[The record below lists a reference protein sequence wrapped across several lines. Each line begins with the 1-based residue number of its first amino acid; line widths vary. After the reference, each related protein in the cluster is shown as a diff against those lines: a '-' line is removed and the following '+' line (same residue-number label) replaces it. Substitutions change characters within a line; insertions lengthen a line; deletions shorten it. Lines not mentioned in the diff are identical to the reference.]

1 MPFQTAGAFDDDDD
15 DDDAPVVERP
25 KQLPWGVKKTQPGA
39 QSSITATKL
48 QAFTI
53 GTNKKTQFHKQREAE
68 ELKKKKE
75 EEEAAKV
82 YAEFVAS
89 FEEDN
94 NVSST
99 GWVKGGTL
107 VPKSVYTPDDHQP
120 ADTVDPA
127 SRLYKPQSRIRVLPR
142 SSVKVSVQLPY
153 EEVPKITPKGKKRNL
168 DSFLEEIKKEHEERD
183 RGKHPRI
190 SGDPNMIMSLWH
202 LLTNAGVESLIASEE
217 DVGSHD
223 TGDPDTTNLYV
234 GNLNP
239 AVNEEMLCKEFA
251 RYGPIASVK
260 IMWPRTQEERE
271 RNRNCGFVSFM
282 SREPAAAA
290 LRELDGKDMLGH
302 IMRVGWGKSVSIPSQ
317 PIYVMDKDSATT
329 PSGLPFNAQLPK
341 PKGGNFA
348 IPPPGSA
355 VAPPGISVI
364 GQRARPEVLVHRPDD
379 QETVMIIHRMIER
392 VIIHGPEFEALIME
406 GESENPKFNFLFK
419 NDSPEHVYY
428 RWKLFSLLQ
437 GDQTSRWNIE
447 TFQMFDEGPVWTPP
461 DIPFDDELDEE
472 DIFSDSDS
480 MDSDDEL
487 DRPMKPAAKGPLSK
501 KHRMMVEQ
509 RLRKLTFERQGIA
522 QLMVFCIDHSDS
534 ADEIVDIVVS
544 SLMIRA
550 TPVFPTK
557 IARLYLMSDILHNCS
572 APLPNVWKFRTLFEA
587 RLPEVFRH
595 LGGVWKSITA
605 RLRAEQVRRA
615 IFNVLSVWEN
625 WLVFPKDFLDGL
637 RECFSEGGT
646 DKERSDKLREHIQN
660 QMEQKTGIWSLTDE
674 DLDGVPMTNLPEKKL
689 EEPRMDSGKWKPVE
703 PDSGRWKPV
712 EAVKVTPPAPSTAAD
727 DDDDDEDIDGVPMNL
742 SQPIK
747 PSPQPPISSVNAP
760 AVAKTEPK
768 PLSSLSTEWKRAEDQ
783 KPTAAS
789 FAPASTATMFSPASF
804 APAEG
809 SSTSTPKPT
818 PASAPALPK
827 KASALTMKINKLPSN
842 EVLKSRMK
850 TIDSE
855 VARYLQHLESSELF
869 NPQERKRRSEDLKR
883 RLINE
888 AQHGKGNIAGVVSAA
903 LAEIKSAA
911 AAAAAASAAGDDDD
925 DMFG

>member
-1 MPFQTAGAFDDDDD
+1 MPFQPSSAFDDDDE
-15 DDDAPVVERP
+15 DAPVVERP

-53 GTNKKTQFHKQREAE
+53 GTNKKTQFHKQKDAE

-94 NVSST
+94 NANST

-107 VPKSVYTPDDHQP
+107 VPKSVYTP
-120 ADTVDPA
+120 ADLQSTENADSD
-127 SRLYKPQSRIRVLPR
+127 SRLYKPQARLRTVPNSAGKAT
-142 SSVKVSVQLPY
+142 SVRTEEEFPKV
-153 EEVPKITPKGKKRNL
+153 TPKGKKRNL

-183 RGKHPRI
+183 RGKHPRL
-190 SGDPNMIMSLWH
+190 SGDRSGSVPITLK
-202 LLTNAGVESLIASEE
+202 AASE
-217 DVGSHD
+217 DNSGSHD

-260 IMWPRTQEERE
+260 IMWPRTPEERE

-290 LRELDGKDMLGH
+290 LRDLDGKDMLGH
-302 IMRVGWGKSVSIPSQ
+302 VMRVGWGKSVSIPSH
-317 PIYVMDKDSATT
+317 PIYILDKDSPVA
-329 PSGLPFNAQLPK
+329 PSGVPFNAQLPK
-341 PKGGNFA
+341 PKGVHAA

-355 VAPPGISVI
+355 IAPPGTSVV
-364 GQRARPEVLVHRPDD
+364 GQRARPEVLVHRPDE
-379 QETVMIIHRMIER
+379 QETVMTIHRMIER
-392 VIIHGPEFEALIME
+392 VIVHGPMFEALIME
-406 GESENPKFNFLFK
+406 RESDNPNFSFLFK
-419 NDSPEHVYY
+419 NESPDHVYY
-428 RWKLFSLLQ
+428 RWKLYSLLQ
-437 GDQTSRWNIE
+437 GDQKTRWHIE
-447 TFQMFDEGPVWTPP
+447 TFQMFDEGPVWIPP
-461 DIPFDDELDEE
+461 DIPFEDELDDE

-480 MDSDDEL
+480 MASDDEL
-487 DRPMKPAAKGPLSK
+487 DRPKAMAKGPLSK

-509 RLRKLTFERQGIA
+509 RLRKLAFERQGIA
-522 QLMVFCIDHSDS
+522 QLMVFCIDHSDC
-534 ADEIVDIVVS
+534 ADEIVDIITS
-544 SLMIRA
+544 SMMIRA

-605 RLRAEQVRRA
+605 RLKAEQVRRA
-615 IFNVLSVWEN
+615 IFNVLAVWEN
-625 WLVFPKDFLDGL
+625 WLVFPKDFLDSL
-637 RECFSEGGT
+637 RECFTEGGQ
-646 DKERSDKLREHIQN
+646 DSEKEKSEKLREHIQN
-660 QMEQKTGIWSLTDE
+660 QMQQKTGIWSLTE
-674 DLDGVPMTNLPEKKL
+674 KDLDGVPMENSPEKKQ
-689 EEPRMDSGKWKPVE
+689 EEPRLDSGKWKPVE
-703 PDSGRWKPV
+703 EDSGRWKPV
-712 EAVKVTPPAPSTAAD
+712 EAVKDPPSANPTAD
-727 DDDDDEDIDGVPMNL
+727 DDDYDDEDIDGIPMSL
-742 SQPIK
+742 GQPFK
-747 PSPQPPISSVNAP
+747 PNIQPPIAP
-760 AVAKTEPK
+760 ITNSTLAKVHPK
-768 PLSSLSTEWKRAEDQ
+768 QITSLSTRSNGAVDR
-783 KPTAAS
+783 KPTAS
-789 FAPASTATMFSPASF
+789 FAPASF
-804 APAEG
+804 AAAEG
-809 SSTSTPKPT
+809 PTRSVSKHTPSSAPTLSKKT
-818 PASAPALPK
+818 PAVTL
-827 KASALTMKINKLPSN
+827 KINKQSN
-842 EVLKSRMK
+842 DELLKSRMK

-855 VARYLQHLESSELF
+855 VARLLQHLESLELF

-888 AQHGKGNIAGVVSAA
+888 VQHGKGNIAGVISAA
-903 LAEIKSAA
+903 MAEIKSAA
-911 AAAAAASAAGDDDD
+911 AAAAAASAGADDDD